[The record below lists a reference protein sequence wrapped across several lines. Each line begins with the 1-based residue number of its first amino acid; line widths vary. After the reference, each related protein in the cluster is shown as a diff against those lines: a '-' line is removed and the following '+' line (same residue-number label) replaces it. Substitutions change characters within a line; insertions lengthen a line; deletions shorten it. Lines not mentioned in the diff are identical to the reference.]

1 MVNFCVVT
9 SHEGISSSEISVLK
23 SVLNIEKVDIL
34 GSCGLQFQIDPKKK
48 LPDKIELE
56 SRKKIDVNFISE
68 DERDVHL
75 LVSDMDGTILEEECI
90 DEIADLVGKGPEV
103 KSITALAMK
112 EGLNFNEALERRL
125 ALLKGTGVEVLEH
138 CIAAVS
144 YTHLRAHET

>member
-34 GSCGLQFQIDPKKK
+34 GSCGLQFQINPKKK

-75 LVSDMDGTILEEECI
+75 LVSDMDGTILKEECI
-90 DEIADLVGKGPEV
+90 DEIADLVGK
-103 KSITALAMK
+103 
-112 EGLNFNEALERRL
+112 
-125 ALLKGTGVEVLEH
+125 
-138 CIAAVS
+138 
-144 YTHLRAHET
+144 RA